1 MQAAVKLK
9 IQNLNPQN
17 AGEAARKGAALVVE
31 KKCFT
36 VGAESLHRHMKYKP
50 KRFVFSCVDLG
61 SAGLHAPC
69 AQMLSK
75 RTGALLQDR
84 LPLAALIGCLH

>member
-31 KKCFT
+31 KKMFYCRRGEFT
-36 VGAESLHRHMKYKP
+36 PAYEV
-50 KRFVFSCVDLG
+50 
-61 SAGLHAPC
+61 
-69 AQMLSK
+69 
-75 RTGALLQDR
+75 
-84 LPLAALIGCLH
+84 

>member
-1 MQAAVKLK
+1 MQVAVKLK

-17 AGEAARKGAALVVE
+17 AGEAARKGAAFVVE

-50 KRFVFSCVDLG
+50 K
-61 SAGLHAPC
+61 GLCFPV
-69 AQMLSK
+69 S
-75 RTGALLQDR
+75 TWGALDCMHRVPRCCRSELELSCR
-84 LPLAALIGCLH
+84 TVCLWQL

>member
-31 KKCFT
+31 KN
-36 VGAESLHRHMKYKP
+36 VL
-50 KRFVFSCVDLG
+50 L
-61 SAGLHAPC
+61 SA
-69 AQMLSK
+69 
-75 RTGALLQDR
+75 RRVYTG
-84 LPLAALIGCLH
+84 I

>member
-31 KKCFT
+31 KKN
-36 VGAESLHRHMKYKP
+36 VL
-50 KRFVFSCVDLG
+50 L
-61 SAGLHAPC
+61 SA
-69 AQMLSK
+69 
-75 RTGALLQDR
+75 RRVYTG
-84 LPLAALIGCLH
+84 I